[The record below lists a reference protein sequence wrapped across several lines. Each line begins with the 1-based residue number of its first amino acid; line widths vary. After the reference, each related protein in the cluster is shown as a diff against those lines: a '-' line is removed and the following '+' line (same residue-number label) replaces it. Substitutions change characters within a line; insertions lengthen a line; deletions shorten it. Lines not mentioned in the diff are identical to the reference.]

1 MARKRC
7 PKFTREVKPPS
18 GAAIC
23 RVILT
28 EGEKR
33 RVDRMED
40 VIREAA
46 ASGIKNPR
54 LRKKI
59 QALARKLK
67 K

>member
-7 PKFTREVKPPS
+7 PRFTRDVRTP
-18 GAAIC
+18 GAPVC